1 MGLGWFGLSTFWLL
15 PLVWRTVGR
24 ALAGDRRLFGRG
36 SLRIW
41 MGTVLVL
48 GASATLEA
56 LTGGEGEGATAG
68 GAVGHALAGTVSG
81 MLGWT
86 GALLMMLAV
95 LGLAAPM
102 VFGETWRS
110 LFLLRRPRVDADEAP
125 AAAPARNESRIDTRV
140 DSRSDFRTDFRSE
153 FRNDARNEAA
163 PAQAAPRESGAS
175 RRARRARP

>member
-24 ALAGDRRLFGRG
+24 VLAGDRRLFGRG

-125 AAAPARNESRIDTRV
+125 AAGPARHESRHEARADLRV
-140 DSRSDFRTDFRSE
+140 
-153 FRNDARNEAA
+153 
-163 PAQAAPRESGAS
+163 
-175 RRARRARP
+175 